1 MAYLLPQLETFMKL
15 LSELLT
21 TDVGLMS
28 FAVIVITLGMG
39 AFYGRYFARHIAEDA
54 ARAGKQSQ

>member
-1 MAYLLPQLETFMKL
+1 
-15 LSELLT
+15 
-21 TDVGLMS
+21 
-28 FAVIVITLGMG
+28 VIVITLGMG

>member
-1 MAYLLPQLETFMKL
+1 MTTRIRLPRHHRPRFQRLPLPTWL
-15 LSELLT
+15 R
-21 TDVGLMS
+21 
-28 FAVIVITLGMG
+28 VIVITLGMG